1 MTGPHLVGAVPS
13 AELLP
18 VDAEPAGVYLT
29 RDDAAA
35 HCWDSPAAPGGWAQM
50 PWSPGCEQF
59 FGLTP
64 DQVPDLP
71 GGTP

>member
-1 MTGPHLVGAVPS
+1 MTAPHLVGAVPS
-13 AELLP
+13 AAQLP
-18 VDAEPAGVYLT
+18 AAPEPMDVVLT
-29 RDDAAA
+29 RDDGLAR
-35 HCWDSPAAPGGWAQM
+35 CWDCPEFPAEWVSM
-50 PWSPGCEQF
+50 PWAPGCEQF

>member
-1 MTGPHLVGAVPS
+1 MTGPNLVGAVP
-13 AELLP
+13 AAAQLP
-18 VDAEPAGVYLT
+18 TAPEPMDVVLT
-29 RDDAAA
+29 RDDGLAR
-35 HCWDSPAAPGGWAQM
+35 CWSCPDAPDAWASM

-71 GGTP
+71 GGTL